1 MIRDLLRR
9 LFRRPKLTGKYIVA
23 RITHVDGDKR

>member
-1 MIRDLLRR
+1 MIRWLLN
-9 LFRRPKLTGKYIVA
+9 LFRRPRIRRKYIVA

>member
-1 MIRDLLRR
+1 MIRWLKKLFSRPNVRR
-9 LFRRPKLTGKYIVA
+9 KYIVA